1 MRDITQRPP
10 HRRRGWPSHH
20 LASDAAPRSEQDE
33 AADAGSAEAYAA
45 YAAGADKE
53 ANEVLRSS
61 SPARQRIL
69 ATRWLIWLAWCAAP
83 YPLSM
88 LTTDTP
94 GAQELSIARSAAIP
108 PKDAPYPTLVGTAMT
123 GRSTSPPITLGSAPS
138 MPATATIALASAR
151 RS

>member
-10 HRRRGWPSHH
+10 HRRRGWPSH

-45 YAAGADKE
+45 YAAGADRE

-61 SPARQRIL
+61 SAARQRIL

-94 GAQELSIARSAAIP
+94 GAQELSIVSSAARP
-108 PKDAPYPTLVGTAMT
+108 LSEAP
-123 GRSTSPPITLGSAPS
+123 
-138 MPATATIALASAR
+138 
-151 RS
+151 